1 MVLRKSVYF
10 ATAFVM
16 LGCGGGG
23 KSSTGVSGGTGGT
36 GGDGG
41 GGGTGACPANSICM
55 TGSTFTPSSLTVKSG
70 ATVAFVNTSGTDHNV
85 NFTSNSPTGGNIPTF
100 SSGTV
105 SRVMANAGTTNFYC
119 NIHGTPTG
127 GMTAQIIVQ

>member
-1 MVLRKSVYF
+1 
-10 ATAFVM
+10 
-16 LGCGGGG
+16 
-23 KSSTGVSGGTGGT
+23 
-36 GGDGG
+36 
-41 GGGTGACPANSICM
+41 M
-55 TGSTFTPSSLTVKSG
+55 TGSTFTPSSLTVTRG

-100 SSGTV
+100 TSGTV

-119 NIHGTPTG
+119 NIHGTPTT